1 MIRIALSLLA
11 ACLALP
17 ALAGAP
23 DPAPGM
29 TAAQVVEK
37 NVAARGGLEAWRKI
51 QTMAWAG
58 HIESGNV
65 PGAVLPF
72 VLEMKRPD
80 KTRFEVH
87 VQNQKSVRMYDG
99 SHGWKLHPTRDG
111 QPALQPYTAEELKFA
126 HGAEGIDGPLMDYQ
140 AKGVSVALEGVDEVG
155 GNKAYRLSV
164 KLPSGASHHVWID
177 AQSFLEVESDREAHN
192 AVGMSGTVT
201 VHYRDYRTIDGL
213 QIPFMIESG
222 GSASQATDK
231 MVIDRIALNPPLE
244 DWMFARPE
252 VREPRHVIR
261 AGAGLPPL
269 SRRPNGS
276 GAPALRGIAATPN
289 PSAAPGSGH
298 VQ

>member
-1 MIRIALSLLA
+1 MT
-11 ACLALP
+11 
-17 ALAGAP
+17 AP
-23 DPAPGM
+23 EM
-29 TAAQVVEK
+29 TAAQIVEK

-51 QTMAWAG
+51 ETMAWAG

-65 PGAVLPF
+65 PGAALPF

-87 VQNQKSVRMYDG
+87 VQNQRSVRMYDG
-99 SHGWKLHPTRDG
+99 SHGWKLHPARDG
-111 QPALQPYTAEELKFA
+111 QPDLQPYTAEELKFA
-126 HGAEGIDGPLMDYQ
+126 HDAEGIDGPLMDYQ
-140 AKGVSVALEGVDEVG
+140 AKGVSVALEGVDKIG
-155 GNKAYRLSV
+155 GNQAYRLSV

-177 AQSFLEVESDREAHN
+177 AQSFLEVQSDREAHN

-244 DWMFARPE
+244 DWMFARPPG
-252 VREPRHVIR
+252 VPRHMIR
-261 AGAGLPPL
+261 AGAGFPGMI
-269 SRRPNGS
+269 RRPNRP
-276 GAPALRGIAATPN
+276 GAPALEGIAATPN
-289 PSAAPGSGH
+289 PGAVLGSGN
-298 VQ
+298 VR

>member
-1 MIRIALSLLA
+1 MMRIALALLA

-23 DPAPGM
+23 ESPPALS
-29 TAAQVVEK
+29 AAQIVEK
-37 NVAARGGLEAWRKI
+37 NVAARGGLDAWRKI
-51 QTMAWAG
+51 NTMAWAG

-65 PGAVLPF
+65 PGAALPF

-80 KTRFEVH
+80 KTRFEIH
-87 VQNQKSVRMYDG
+87 VQNQRSVRMYDG
-99 SHGWKLHPTRDG
+99 THGWKLRPARDG
-111 QPALQPYTAEELKFA
+111 QPDLQPYTSEELKFA
-126 HGAEGIDGPLMDYQ
+126 HDAEGIDGPLMDSQ
-140 AKGVSVALEGVDEVG
+140 AKGVSVALEGVEEVG
-155 GNKAYRLSV
+155 GNKAYRLAV
-164 KLPSGASHHVWID
+164 KLPSGASRHVWID
-177 AQSFLEVESDREAHN
+177 AQSFLEVQSDREAHN

-201 VHYRDYRTIDGL
+201 VHYRDYRTIDGV

-252 VREPRHVIR
+252 VRQPHPMIR
-261 AGAGLPPL
+261 AAAGLPNL
-269 SRRPNGS
+269 TRPNGV
-276 GAPALRGIAATPN
+276 GAPALRAIAATPN
-289 PSAAPGSGH
+289 PSAVLGSGH